1 MYSTW
6 SRAIALAAMLLY
18 ALLALPSAAAPTVT
32 GVRAAENTTT
42 TTRFVLDLT
51 ENVNFR
57 VFLLTEPYRVVLD
70 LPTLAWQADVPSRLK
85 VGLIEGFRFG
95 SFDNTTSRVVIDVN
109 RPVKVERSFILP
121 PQGQFPHRLVLDLS
135 GSTRDEFLRSAALSG
150 APPPV
155 GGGAPVAGAGSAS
168 APISLTKPPPPPV
181 RRKAPEKKVVVID
194 PGHGGVDPGAIGE
207 NGTFEKEI
215 TLAVGLQLKRKLE
228 ATGRYRVVMTR
239 DRDVFV
245 RLRDRVEIG
254 RQAGGQLFI
263 SLHADSM
270 PDHSTRGASVYTL
283 SEKASDAEAE
293 GLAARENR
301 ADLIA
306 GVALEGES
314 PEVTSILIDLAR
326 RETMNLSGNM
336 ATLIIPELE
345 RQGKVLRK
353 GHRFAGFAVLKAPDV
368 PSVLVEMGY
377 LSNKL
382 DERQLNTRDYQ
393 AKMADALSRA
403 VDRFFAGLDG

>member
-1 MYSTW
+1 MYGFW
-6 SRAIALAAMLLY
+6 SRALALAAMLLCV
-18 ALLALPSAAAPTVT
+18 LLATPPVSAATVT
-32 GVRAAENTTT
+32 GVRVAENTTT
-42 TTRFVLDLT
+42 TTRFVLDLS

-70 LPTLAWQADVPSRLK
+70 LPTTSWKADMPARLR

-95 SFDNTTSRVVIDVN
+95 TFDNTTSRVVIDVT
-109 RPVKVERSFILP
+109 RPVKVERAFILP
-121 PQGQFPHRLVLDLS
+121 PQGQFPHRLVLDVS
-135 GSTRDEFLRSAALSG
+135 GSTREEFLRSAALSG
-150 APPPV
+150 TPPSAS
-155 GGGAPVAGAGSAS
+155 GPVAGASAPPS
-168 APISLTKPPPPPV
+168 GPISLTKPSPPP
-181 RRKAPEKKVVVID
+181 RKKAPDKKVVVID

-207 NGTFEKEI
+207 SGTFEKEI
-215 TLAVGLQLKRKLE
+215 TLAIGLQLKRKLE

-239 DRDVFV
+239 DKDVFV

-270 PDHSTRGASVYTL
+270 PDHDTRGASVYTL

-293 GLAARENR
+293 GLAQRENR

-326 RETMNLSGNM
+326 RETMNLSANM
-336 ATLIIPELE
+336 ATLVIPELE

-368 PSVLVEMGY
+368 PSILVEMGY
-377 LSNKL
+377 LSNKV

-393 AKMADALSRA
+393 AKMAEALSRA
-403 VDRFFAGLDG
+403 VDRFFAGLGE

>member
-1 MYSTW
+1 MYGFW
-6 SRAIALAAMLLY
+6 SRALALVAMLLCVLS
-18 ALLALPSAAAPTVT
+18 ATPPASAATVT
-32 GVRAAENTTT
+32 GVRVAENTTT
-42 TTRFVLDLT
+42 TTRFVLDLS

-57 VFLLTEPYRVVLD
+57 VFLLSEPYRVVLD
-70 LPTLAWQADVPSRLK
+70 LPTTSWRADMPPRLR

-95 SFDNTTSRVVIDVN
+95 TFDNTTSRVVIDVT
-109 RPVKVERSFILP
+109 RPVKVERAFILP
-121 PQGQFPHRLVLDLS
+121 PQGQFPHRLVLDVS
-135 GSTRDEFLRSAALSG
+135 GSTREEFLRSAALSG
-150 APPPV
+150 APPASA
-155 GGGAPVAGAGSAS
+155 GPVAGVAPPSTG
-168 APISLTKPPPPPV
+168 PISLTKPAPPP
-181 RRKAPEKKVVVID
+181 RKKAPDKKVVVID

-207 NGTFEKEI
+207 SGTFEKEI
-215 TLAVGLQLKRKLE
+215 TLAIGQQLKRKLE

-239 DRDVFV
+239 DKDVFV

-270 PDHSTRGASVYTL
+270 PDHDTRGASVYTL
-283 SEKASDAEAE
+283 SEKASDDEAQ
-293 GLAARENR
+293 GLAQRENR

-326 RETMNLSGNM
+326 RETMNLSANM
-336 ATLIIPELE
+336 ATLVIPELE

-368 PSVLVEMGY
+368 PSILVEMGY
-377 LSNKL
+377 LSNKV

-393 AKMADALSRA
+393 AKMAEALSRA
-403 VDRFFAGLDG
+403 VDRFFAGLGE

>member
-1 MYSTW
+1 MYATR
-6 SRAIALAAMLLY
+6 SRALSLAALLL
-18 ALLALPSAAAPTVT
+18 AVLLALPVAARPTVT
-32 GVRAAENTTT
+32 GVRAGEHTTT
-42 TTRFVLDLT
+42 TTRFVLDLS
-51 ENVNFR
+51 ENVDFK
-57 VFLLTEPYRVVLD
+57 VYLLTEPYRVVVD
-70 LPTLAWQADVPSRLK
+70 LPAMDWKAEVPARLK
-85 VGLIEGFRFG
+85 VGLIDGFRFG
-95 SFDNTTSRVVIDVN
+95 LFDNNTARVVIDVP

-121 PQGQFPHRLVLDLS
+121 PQGPFPHRFVLDLA
-135 GSTRDEFLRSAALSG
+135 GSSREEFQRSAAVVVP
-150 APPPV
+150 AI
-155 GGGAPVAGAGSAS
+155 GAPV
-168 APISLTKPPPPPV
+168 SLTRPPPKPAAPAPAPAA
-181 RRKAPEKKVVVID
+181 RKKTDKRVVVID

-207 NGTFEKEI
+207 NGTYEKDV
-215 TLAVGLQLKRKLE
+215 TLAVGLQLKRRLE

-239 DRDVFV
+239 DKDIFV

-270 PDHSTRGASVYTL
+270 PDHDTRGASVYTL

-293 GLAARENR
+293 GLAQRENR

-326 RETMNLSGNM
+326 RETMNLSASM
-336 ATLIIPELE
+336 ATMIIPELE

-377 LSNKL
+377 LSNKA
-382 DERQLNTRDYQ
+382 DERQLTTRDYQ
-393 AKMADALSRA
+393 AKMAEALTRA
-403 VDRFFAGLDG
+403 VDRFFAGLGE

>member
-1 MYSTW
+1 MYSIW

-42 TTRFVLDLT
+42 TTRFVLD
-51 ENVNFR
+51 
-57 VFLLTEPYRVVLD
+57 LTEPYRVVLD

-135 GSTRDEFLRSAALSG
+135 GSTREEFLRSAALSG
-150 APPPV
+150 AP
-155 GGGAPVAGAGSAS
+155 VAGAASPS
-168 APISLTKPPPPPV
+168 APILLTKPAPAPV
-181 RRKAPEKKVVVID
+181 RKKAPERKVVVID

-270 PDHSTRGASVYTL
+270 PDHNTRGASVYTL

-353 GHRFAGFAVLKAPDV
+353 GHRFAGFTVLKAPDV

-382 DERQLNTRDYQ
+382 DERLLNTRDYQ
-393 AKMADALSRA
+393 AKMADALTRA

>member
-1 MYSTW
+1 MYGIW
-6 SRAIALAAMLLY
+6 SRALALAAMLLG
-18 ALLALPSAAAPTVT
+18 ALLAPPAAAAATVT
-32 GVRAAENTTT
+32 GVRVAENTAT
-42 TTRFVLDLT
+42 TTRFGLDLS

-70 LPTLAWQADVPSRLK
+70 LPTMAWKAEMPPRLRI
-85 VGLIEGFRFG
+85 GLIDGFRFG
-95 SFDNTTSRVVIDVN
+95 TFDNTTSRVVIDVT
-109 RPVKVERSFILP
+109 RPVKVERAFILP
-121 PQGQFPHRLVLDLS
+121 PQGQFPHRLVVDVS
-135 GSTRDEFLRSAALSG
+135 GSTREEFLRSAAVNG
-150 APPPV
+150 APPV
-155 GGGAPVAGAGSAS
+155 AAGPVAAA
-168 APISLTKPPPPPV
+168 APPSGPVSLTRPAPPPAA
-181 RRKAPEKKVVVID
+181 RKKTPEKKVVVID
-194 PGHGGVDPGAIGE
+194 PGHGGIDPGAIGE
-207 NGTFEKEI
+207 SGTFEKEI

-239 DRDVFV
+239 ERDVFV
-245 RLRDRVEIG
+245 RLRDRVEKA

-270 PDHSTRGASVYTL
+270 PDHDTRGASVYTL

-293 GLAARENR
+293 GLAQRENR

-326 RETMNLSGNM
+326 RETMNLSANM
-336 ATLIIPELE
+336 ATLVVPELE

-377 LSNKL
+377 LSNKM

-393 AKMADALSRA
+393 AKMAEALARA
-403 VDRFFAGLDG
+403 VDRFFAGLGE